1 MSQSDQSEMPPNTT
15 KFNCGLHNTASHFAS
30 LHRNA
35 QYEIHPDRS
44 FSYIPGTPVL
54 DKNPE
59 LYVDPEGKVNGFIDG
74 YGGTRIS
81 TRDLGNE
88 KDRFTACT
96 QDRSKVR
103 LFIGVDLPGIS
114 KTDDGVSAL
123 NQNKP
128 NPYLVGIHTVQFA
141 LSSDS
146 CQGDTPTDS
155 CQGDTPTDSC
165 QGDTPTNSCQ
175 GETPT
180 NSCQGDTPTDS
191 CQGDTPADKLPW
203 VYGMGDYPSILP
215 IINKSVNSELLLP
228 AVPPDSPSSAPAS
241 TIYPSHSTSE
251 IPKDES
257 DM

>member
-15 KFNCGLHNTASHFAS
+15 KFNCGLNNTASHFAS

-155 CQGDTPTDSC
+155 CQGDTPT
-165 QGDTPTNSCQ
+165 NSCQ

-228 AVPPDSPSSAPAS
+228 TVPPDSPSSAPAS